1 MKKKLITACTVTLCF
16 MIFCASAQPPHKGP
30 HPRPNPA
37 SPQLLTP
44 KKAPPPPH
52 HHHHARPLPP
62 PPPVRFHYYRSRPIV
77 VYRSTSRVYRDPPPV
92 RRDLP
97 LTKTVVEYEYVY
109 DCDYDCPVQGT
120 VKAVDPASGTLVV
133 ESDGDTLI
141 VEASASTKIF
151 RDNDDPNAANRSPR
165 GVISIGI
172 GDIRKGDFVGI
183 QVSDRGDVTIGAS
196 IVHVFDLRK

>member
-1 MKKKLITACTVTLCF
+1 M
-16 MIFCASAQPPHKGP
+16 
-30 HPRPNPA
+30 
-37 SPQLLTP
+37 
-44 KKAPPPPH
+44 
-52 HHHHARPLPP
+52 
-62 PPPVRFHYYRSRPIV
+62 
-77 VYRSTSRVYRDPPPV
+77 
-92 RRDLP
+92 
-97 LTKTVVEYEYVY
+97 
-109 DCDYDCPVQGT
+109 
-120 VKAVDPASGTLVV
+120 VV

-141 VEASASTKIF
+141 VEASASTRIF